1 MREGQKVRLARRL
14 RRAATDAERLLW
26 HHLRNRVLMGCKFRR
41 QYPIGP
47 YVVDFVCLEAR
58 LVLEADGCQ
67 HADSS
72 RDALRDGYLRNLGF
86 HVLRFWNHEILG
98 NPEGV
103 CEVIACW
110 LAEGCPPSQ
119 PSPARGGRGGPG
131 GLTRLDKQ
139 S

>member
-58 LVLEADGCQ
+58 LVLEADGGQ
-67 HADSS
+67 HMDSS
-72 RDALRDGYLRNLGF
+72 SDALRDGYLRSLGF
-86 HVLRFWNHEILG
+86 HVLRFWNHEILA

-103 CEVIACW
+103 CEVIGLR
-110 LAEGCPPSQ
+110 LAEGCPH
-119 PSPARGGRGGPG
+119 PG
-131 GLTRLDKQ
+131 LPPHAGEGEDR
-139 S
+139 SG

>member
-1 MREGQKVRLARRL
+1 MREGQKIRLARQL

-72 RDALRDGYLRNLGF
+72 RDALRDGYLRGLGF
-86 HVLRFWNHEILG
+86 HVLRFWNHEILA

-103 CEVIACW
+103 FEVIVQR
-110 LAEGCPPSQ
+110 LAEACPHPGLPPQ
-119 PSPARGGRGGPG
+119 AGEGEDRGG
-131 GLTRLDKQ
+131 
-139 S
+139 